1 MLRIRIFAG
10 LAAVGLLIS
19 PLPALAQASFEGLGD
34 LPGGAFNS
42 SARAVSADGSVVAG
56 YGVSTSGRE
65 AFAWTADG
73 GMAGLGDL
81 AGGVFFSD
89 ARALSADGSVVVGNS
104 FSGSEQEAFRWTSG
118 SGMVGLC

>member
-19 PLPALAQASFEGLGD
+19 PLPALAQASFQGLGD

-42 SARAVSADGSVVAG
+42 SARAVSADGFVIAG

-65 AFAWTADG
+65 AFAWTADLSQRLFKG
-73 GMAGLGDL
+73 KEAAAGMK
-81 AGGVFFSD
+81 
-89 ARALSADGSVVVGNS
+89 
-104 FSGSEQEAFRWTSG
+104 AFLKREKAPWAP
-118 SGMVGLC
+118 